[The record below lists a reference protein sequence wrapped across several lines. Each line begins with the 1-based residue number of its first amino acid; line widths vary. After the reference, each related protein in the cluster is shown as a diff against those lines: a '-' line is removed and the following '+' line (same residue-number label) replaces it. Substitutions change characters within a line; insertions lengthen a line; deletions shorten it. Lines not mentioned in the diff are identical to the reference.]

1 MIVYD
6 FLSSAVENFE
16 FVMIGCGS
24 LVFAL
29 AIVLIFFLI
38 EVI

>member
-6 FLSSAVENFE
+6 FFSWAVENFE
-16 FVMIGCGS
+16 FVTIGCGS

-29 AIVLIFFLI
+29 AIVLNFLFD
-38 EVI
+38 